1 MVAFYYAVYV
11 FYCVN
16 CILEYVCMKRYTAC
30 ILNVHSLTPTHF
42 NTYLPSIHY
51 LEESRVNYF
60 ILLLDISSFTFFI
73 CSYLILPIFSGEF
86 LTRNTS
92 DNKNLKTKNLNI
104 ELLKAD
110 YEALLDKLICPS
122 CKNEQSFDEI
132 FEKIRECRRCNEKFV
147 RAKTSNSSS
156 FAKTNKENEEKR
168 LLRLK
173 NIEDGVYGNLGN
185 FLRYYFLSHLFCF
198 KFIVCVPVQIF
209 ISTYLLLKCSVT
221 SLKLHILTDTL

>member
-1 MVAFYYAVYV
+1 MF
-11 FYCVN
+11 
-16 CILEYVCMKRYTAC
+16 L
-30 ILNVHSLTPTHF
+30 S
-42 NTYLPSIHY
+42 
-51 LEESRVNYF
+51 
-60 ILLLDISSFTFFI
+60 DIIVT
-73 CSYLILPIFSGEF
+73 GEF

-110 YEALLDKLICPS
+110 YEALLDKLICPT
-122 CKNEQSFDEI
+122 CKNEQSFDEN

-173 NIEDGVYGNLGN
+173 NIEDGVYGNLGT
-185 FLRYYFLSHLFCF
+185 FFD
-198 KFIVCVPVQIF
+198 IF
-209 ISTYLLLKCSVT
+209 YCL
-221 SLKLHILTDTL
+221 ILTVLNSLCVSASIYYK